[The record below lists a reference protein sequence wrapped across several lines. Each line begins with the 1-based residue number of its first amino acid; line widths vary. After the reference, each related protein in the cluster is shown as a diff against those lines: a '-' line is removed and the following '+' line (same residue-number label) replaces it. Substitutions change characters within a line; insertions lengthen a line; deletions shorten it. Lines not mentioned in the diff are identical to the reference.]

1 MAIAASAAAL
11 AAATAG
17 AGPARVHGGAYPHGA
32 PAGTTGGFG
41 EPTCMLCHFEGT
53 LNGGGG
59 SLSIDGLPERYTPG
73 QAYRLVVRLRQG
85 ETGAVG
91 YQLAA
96 RTGAGAQ
103 AGTLAGDGRHTQV
116 QNGAGG
122 VQYAGHTEAGSAPTA
137 PGTAEWTLTWTA
149 PARGAGPVRI
159 HTAANAADGDDSPQG
174 DHVYASEHVVL
185 PRD

>member
-1 MAIAASAAAL
+1 MAASAAVL
-11 AAATAG
+11 AVAAVG

-73 QAYRLVVRLRQG
+73 QVYRLVVRLRQG
-85 ETGAVG
+85 QMGAVG

-96 RTGAGAQ
+96 RTQAGAQ
-103 AGTLAGDGRHTQV
+103 AGALAADGRHTQV
-116 QNGAGG
+116 QNGAAG

-137 PGTAEWTLTWTA
+137 PGTKEWALTWTA
-149 PARGAGPVRI
+149 PAQGAGAVRI
-159 HTAANAADGDDSPQG
+159 HAAANAGDGDSSPLG
-174 DHVYASEHVVL
+174 DHVYAWEHVVL